1 MKSNTQPRPARRGE
15 PRRVIVSATSRRKPV
30 EPQPAPGRVETGRM
44 HPMQPAQPA
53 QPASAPER
61 PSPLPIQP
69 IPAVSPLAPPPRPDA
84 GLADLIDHA
93 AHAMQARRTLGL
105 SPAAL
110 GLAAADWWG
119 HLAASPG
126 KRLALANHALRQTA
140 AYANYAVRA
149 MGHRPGECDTPN
161 CIGASPNDRRFA
173 DPAWQRYP
181 FNLLQ
186 QAFLLQEDWWREATT
201 GVHGVSA
208 HHEQVVTF
216 AARQWLD
223 MLAPSNSPLTNPEVI
238 DATLQHGGMNLL
250 EGAKAW
256 MDDAQ
261 RAVTGQPPA
270 GTEHFIP
277 GREVAATPGK
287 VVLRNR
293 LIELIQYSPSTPQV
307 RAEPVLIVPAWIM
320 KYYIL
325 DLSPQNSLV
334 KYLVDQGHTVFMISW
349 KNPTSDDRDLGMDD
363 YLKLGPLAAL
373 DAVQRIVPGH
383 KVHAAG
389 YCLGGTL
396 LAIAAA
402 ALAAKKDTR
411 LATVTMLASQTDFT
425 EPGELSLFIDESQVS
440 FLEDMM
446 WAQGYLDTTQMAGAF
461 QMLRSYDLIW
471 SRITRDYLLGE
482 RRPPN
487 DLMAW
492 NADATRMPFRMHSE
506 YLRGLYLRNDL
517 AEGRWKVDGQ
527 AVTVENVPQPWFV
540 ISTEADHV
548 APWRSVYKIHLLA
561 DSEITFVLT
570 SGGHNAGIVS
580 EPGHPH
586 RHFRWATQARDAAF
600 LAPEQWLEQAA
611 LEPGSWWPRWHDWL
625 VAHGSGMAPPPR
637 LGAPEL
643 PPLMDAPGSY
653 VLKR

>member
-1 MKSNTQPRPARRGE
+1 MKPA
-15 PRRVIVSATSRRKPV
+15 
-30 EPQPAPGRVETGRM
+30 
-44 HPMQPAQPA
+44 
-53 QPASAPER
+53 
-61 PSPLPIQP
+61 
-69 IPAVSPLAPPPRPDA
+69 PRPDS

-105 SPAAL
+105 SPVSL
-110 GLAAADWWG
+110 GLAAADWWS

-126 KRLALANHALRQTA
+126 KRLALANHAVQLA
-140 AYANYAVRA
+140 AAFASYSAAALSR
-149 MGHRPGECDTPN
+149 RPGDCDAPS
-161 CIGASPNDRRFA
+161 CACPGPNDSRFTDA
-173 DPAWQRYP
+173 AWQRFP
-181 FNLLQ
+181 FNLIQ

-208 HHEQVVTF
+208 HHEQVVSF

-238 DATLQHGGMNLL
+238 DATLRQGGMNLL
-250 EGAKAW
+250 TGLHVW
-256 MDDAQ
+256 SDDVQ
-261 RAVTGQPPA
+261 RAVSGQPPA
-270 GTEHFIP
+270 GTERFTP
-277 GREVAATPGK
+277 GREVACTPGK
-287 VVLRNR
+287 VVLRNA

-307 RAEPVLIVPAWIM
+307 HAEPVLIVPAWIM

-349 KNPTSDDRDLGMDD
+349 KNPSSEDRDRGMDD
-363 YLKLGPLAAL
+363 YLRLGPLAAL
-373 DAVQRIVPGH
+373 DAIARIVPGRQ
-383 KVHAAG
+383 VHAAG

-402 ALAAKKDTR
+402 TLAARRDAR
-411 LATVTMLASQTDFT
+411 LATVTLLASQTDFT

-492 NADATRMPFRMHSE
+492 NADATRLPFRMHSE
-506 YLRGLYLRNDL
+506 YLRGLYLHNDL
-517 AEGRWKVDGQ
+517 AEGRWKVDGR
-527 AVTVENVPQPWFV
+527 AVTVESVTQPWFV
-540 ISTEADHV
+540 IGTDADHV

-561 DSEITFVLT
+561 DSEVTFVLT

-586 RHFRWATQARDAAF
+586 RHYRWATRAKGTDF
-600 LAPEQWLEQAA
+600 VAPEQWLDQAQQQQ
-611 LEPGSWWPRWHDWL
+611 GSWWPRWHDWL
-625 VAHGSGMAPPPR
+625 VSHGSGLASPPPI
-637 LGAPEL
+637 GAPGL
-643 PPLMDAPGSY
+643 APVMDAPGRY
-653 VLKR
+653 VLQR